1 MNQSELDNTPCN
13 QIDSPKEEFTV
24 TVSLTM
30 SKNFTVKGREG
41 DNLKELV
48 LNQVYL
54 PYEAGE
60 YLKETHPINLKR
72 KIRDLLGW
80 NIDDFE
86 VI

>member
-1 MNQSELDNTPCN
+1 MNQSELDNTLCN

-30 SKNFTVKGREG
+30 SKNFTVKGHEG

-60 YLKETHPINLKR
+60 YLEETHPANIKG
-72 KIRDLLGW
+72 KIRDLSGW